1 MKTVKAIY
9 LYDLNEWARIYS
21 EVPVGKLIFS
31 ISRTKQGSARYG
43 KNNDHLKNDAL
54 MGFLE
59 TFMRSFKS
67 NIKDSLYKICIIL
80 NNLKN

>member
-9 LYDLNEWARIYS
+9 LYGLNEWARIYS
-21 EVPVGKLIFS
+21 EVPVRKLIFS

-54 MGFLE
+54 S
-59 TFMRSFKS
+59 SFYKHSWDPSKTTLKTLFIKS
-67 NIKDSLYKICIIL
+67 V
-80 NNLKN
+80 